1 MSLSSSTPTLFTKAR
16 LSGFYFFYFA
26 VVGVFMPYWSLYLER
41 RGFHKEQIG
50 WLAAVTVISRII
62 APSVWGQLADR
73 SGLRMRWVRL
83 GISAELIA
91 WVAVLFVPHTMSW
104 LVLVLFFYSFFQNA
118 VLAQFEAVTLFYLSS
133 QRDQYG
139 IIRLWGSL
147 GFIAAVAGLGVWFKW
162 NLITT
167 LPMVMILLALIAVI
181 NAFLIAEPPQTK
193 MRTAKPSP
201 LWPVLKKPAV
211 WSFFSIH
218 FCLLLSHAPFYSF
231 YSNYLLSYG
240 YSTLSIGLLWS
251 VGVFAEVLM
260 FTQSAKLLA
269 RFDERALIIACIVAT
284 SLRWMLVGLFPYIV
298 SIQVVAQ
305 CVHALSFALF
315 QSIAMRLIFRE
326 FNPDQ
331 QGRAQALYS
340 MLWGLG
346 VAIGSILA
354 GQIWDIVGGSSI
366 FMIAAG
372 VVLLG
377 LLFVKF
383 ISQKALLS
391 QKDTHMSPTKLP

>member
-1 MSLSSSTPTLFTKAR
+1 MQMSLRRCMQLNSDLTASQIIPIKAR

-26 VVGVFMPYWSLYLER
+26 VIGAFMPYWSLYLEGQ
-41 RGFHKEQIG
+41 GFDKEKIG

-83 GISAELIA
+83 GISAELVA

-118 VLAQFEAVTLFYLSS
+118 VLAQFEAVTLFYLAR

-139 IIRLWGSL
+139 IVRLWGSL
-147 GFIAAVAGLGVWFKW
+147 GFIAAVAGLGLWFKW

-167 LPMVMILLALIAVI
+167 LPAVMIVLAFIAVI
-181 NAFLIAEPPQTK
+181 NAFMIAEPPQVHV
-193 MRTAKPSP
+193 RTTEPSS
-201 LWPVLKKPAV
+201 LWPVLKRPSV
-211 WSFFSIH
+211 WAFFSIH
-218 FCLLLSHAPFYSF
+218 FFLLFSHAPFYSF

-260 FTQSAKLLA
+260 FTQSAKVLTK
-269 RFDERALIIACIVAT
+269 FNERYLIVACIVFT
-284 SLRWMLVGLFPYIV
+284 SLRWMLVASFPAILT
-298 SIQVVAQ
+298 IQIIAQ

-315 QSIAMRLIFRE
+315 QSIAMRFIFRE
-326 FNPDQ
+326 FNADQ

-366 FMIAAG
+366 FMIASG

-377 LLFVKF
+377 LFFVKN
-383 ISQKALLS
+383 ISQKV
-391 QKDTHMSPTKLP
+391 

>member
-1 MSLSSSTPTLFTKAR
+1 MQMSLRRCMQLSSDLIIPIKAR

-26 VVGVFMPYWSLYLER
+26 VIGAFMPYWSLYLEG
-41 RGFHKEQIG
+41 RGFDKEKIG

-73 SGLRMRWVRL
+73 SGLRMRWIRL
-83 GISAELIA
+83 GISAELVA
-91 WVAVLFVPHTMSW
+91 WVTILFVPHTISW

-118 VLAQFEAVTLFYLSS
+118 VLAQFEAVTLFYLAQ

-139 IIRLWGSL
+139 IVRLWGSL
-147 GFIAAVAGLGVWFKW
+147 GFIAAVAGLGLWFKW

-167 LPMVMILLALIAVI
+167 LPVVMIVLAFIAMI
-181 NAFLIAEPPQTK
+181 NAFMIAEPPQAHI
-193 MRTAKPSP
+193 RRSKPSP
-201 LWPVLKKPAV
+201 LWPVLKRPSV
-211 WSFFSIH
+211 WAFFSIQ
-218 FCLLLSHAPFYSF
+218 FFLLLSHAPFYSF

-260 FTQSAKLLA
+260 FTQSAKVLA
-269 RFDERALIIACIVAT
+269 HFNERDLIVACIVFT
-284 SLRWMLVGLFPYIV
+284 SLRWLLVAMFPTIGG
-298 SIQVVAQ
+298 IQILAQ
-305 CVHALSFALF
+305 CVHAFSFALF
-315 QSIAMRLIFRE
+315 QSIAMGLIFRE
-326 FNPDQ
+326 FQPDQ

-346 VAIGSILA
+346 VASGSILA
-354 GQIWDIVGGSSI
+354 GQVWDLIGGSAI

-377 LLFVKF
+377 LFFVNN
-383 ISQKALLS
+383 ISKQA
-391 QKDTHMSPTKLP
+391 

>member
-1 MSLSSSTPTLFTKAR
+1 MQLNNNLTVPIKAR

-26 VVGVFMPYWSLYLER
+26 VIGAFMPYWSLYLEG
-41 RGFHKEQIG
+41 RGFDKEQIG

-83 GISAELIA
+83 GISAELVA
-91 WVAVLFVPHTMSW
+91 WIAVLFVPHTLFW
-104 LVLVLFFYSFFQNA
+104 LVPVLFFYSFFQNA
-118 VLAQFEAVTLFYLSS
+118 VLAQFEAVTLFYLGKN
-133 QRDQYG
+133 RDQYG
-139 IIRLWGSL
+139 IVRLWGSL
-147 GFIAAVAGLGVWFKW
+147 GFIAAVAGLGLWFKW

-167 LPMVMILLALIAVI
+167 LPVMMIVLAFVAVI
-181 NAFLIAEPPQTK
+181 NAFMIAEPPQAP
-193 MRTAKPSP
+193 AKTREPSP
-201 LWPVLKKPAV
+201 LWPVLKRPAV
-211 WSFFSIH
+211 WGFFSIH
-218 FCLLLSHAPFYSF
+218 FFLLLSHAPFYSF

-240 YSTLSIGLLWS
+240 YNTFSIGLLWS

-269 RFDERALIIACIVAT
+269 RFDERYLIVACIIAT
-284 SLRWMLVGLFPYIV
+284 SLRWILVGLLPTIWG
-298 SIQVVAQ
+298 IQVLAQ

-326 FNPDQ
+326 FHPDQ

-354 GQIWDIVGGSSI
+354 GQVWDQIGGSSI
-366 FMIAAG
+366 FIIAAG
-372 VVLLG
+372 VVLSG
-377 LLFVKF
+377 LLFVRN
-383 ISQKALLS
+383 ISQKALLC
-391 QKDTHMSPTKLP
+391 QKHTHISPTKLP

>member
-1 MSLSSSTPTLFTKAR
+1 MQMSLRRCMQLNSDLTASQIIPIKAR

-26 VVGVFMPYWSLYLER
+26 VIGAFMPYWSLYLEGQ
-41 RGFHKEQIG
+41 GFDKEKIG

-83 GISAELIA
+83 GISAELVA
-91 WVAVLFVPHTMSW
+91 WVAILFVPQTMYW

-118 VLAQFEAVTLFYLSS
+118 VLAQFETVTLFYLAR

-139 IIRLWGSL
+139 NVRLWGSL
-147 GFIAAVAGLGVWFKW
+147 GFIAAVAGLGLWFKW

-167 LPMVMILLALIAVI
+167 LPVVMIILAFIAVI
-181 NAFLIAEPPQTK
+181 NAFIIAEPPQAQARKTE
-193 MRTAKPSP
+193 PSP
-201 LWPVLKKPAV
+201 LWPVLKRPAV
-211 WSFFSIH
+211 WAFFSVQ
-218 FCLLLSHAPFYSF
+218 FFLLLSHAPFYSF

-260 FTQSAKLLA
+260 FTQSAKLLT
-269 RFDERALIIACIVAT
+269 RFNERNLIVACIVLT
-284 SLRWMLVGLFPYIV
+284 SFRWLLVAMFPTIGG
-298 SIQVVAQ
+298 IQILAQ
-305 CVHALSFALF
+305 CVHAFSFALF
-315 QSIAMRLIFRE
+315 QSIAMGLIFRE
-326 FNPDQ
+326 FQPDQ

-346 VAIGSILA
+346 VAIGSILT
-354 GQIWDIVGGSSI
+354 GQIWDIIGGSSV

-377 LLFVKF
+377 LFFVNN
-383 ISQKALLS
+383 ISKQA
-391 QKDTHMSPTKLP
+391 

>member
-1 MSLSSSTPTLFTKAR
+1 MQMSLRRCMQLNSDLTASQIIPIKAR

-26 VVGVFMPYWSLYLER
+26 VIGAFMPYWSLYLEGQ
-41 RGFHKEQIG
+41 GFDKEKIG

-83 GISAELIA
+83 GISAELVA
-91 WVAVLFVPHTMSW
+91 WVAILFVPQTMYW

-118 VLAQFEAVTLFYLSS
+118 VLAQFETVTLFYLAR

-139 IIRLWGSL
+139 NVRLWGSL
-147 GFIAAVAGLGVWFKW
+147 GFIAAVAGLGLWFKW

-167 LPMVMILLALIAVI
+167 LPVVMIILAFIAVI
-181 NAFLIAEPPQTK
+181 NAFIIAEPPQAQARKTE
-193 MRTAKPSP
+193 PSP
-201 LWPVLKKPAV
+201 LWPVLKRPAV
-211 WSFFSIH
+211 WAFFSVQ
-218 FCLLLSHAPFYSF
+218 FFLLLSHAPFYSF

-260 FTQSAKLLA
+260 FTQSAKLLT
-269 RFDERALIIACIVAT
+269 RFNERNLIVACIVLT
-284 SLRWMLVGLFPYIV
+284 SFRWLLVAMFPTIGG
-298 SIQVVAQ
+298 IQILAQ
-305 CVHALSFALF
+305 CVHAFSFALF
-315 QSIAMRLIFRE
+315 QSIAMGLIFRE
-326 FNPDQ
+326 FQPDQ

-346 VAIGSILA
+346 VASGSILA
-354 GQIWDIVGGSSI
+354 GQVWDLIGGSAI

-377 LLFVKF
+377 LFFVNN
-383 ISQKALLS
+383 ISK
-391 QKDTHMSPTKLP
+391 

>member
-1 MSLSSSTPTLFTKAR
+1 MSSTSIPSFFTKAR

-26 VVGVFMPYWSLYLER
+26 VVGAFMPYWSLYLEG

-83 GISAELIA
+83 GITAELVA
-91 WVAVLFVPHTMSW
+91 WVAILFVPHTMSW

-118 VLAQFEAVTLFYLSS
+118 VLAQFEAVTLFYLGS

-139 IIRLWGSL
+139 IVRLWGSL
-147 GFIAAVAGLGVWFKW
+147 GFIAAVAGLGLWFKW
-162 NLITT
+162 SLITT
-167 LPMVMILLALIAVI
+167 LPMIMILLALIAVI

-193 MRTAKPSP
+193 ARETKASP
-201 LWPVLKKPAV
+201 LWPILKKPAV
-211 WSFFSIH
+211 WAFFSIH
-218 FCLLLSHAPFYSF
+218 FFLLLSHAPFYSF
-231 YSNYLLSYG
+231 YSNYLLGFG

-260 FTQSAKLLA
+260 FTQSSKLLA
-269 RFDERALIIACIVAT
+269 RFDERSLIIACIIAT
-284 SLRWMLVGLFPYIV
+284 SLRWMLVGLFPNIWG
-298 SIQVVAQ
+298 IQVLAQ

-326 FNPDQ
+326 FHPDQ

-354 GQIWDIVGGSSI
+354 GQIWDIVGGRSI

-372 VVLLG
+372 VVLSG

-383 ISQKALLS
+383 ISQKALVS
-391 QKDTHMSPTKLP
+391 QKHTHMSPTKLP

>member
-1 MSLSSSTPTLFTKAR
+1 MKIRPLSQDLVTKAR

-26 VVGVFMPYWSLYLER
+26 VIGAFMPYWSLYLEGQ
-41 RGFHKEQIG
+41 GFDKEKIG
-50 WLAAVTVISRII
+50 WLAAVTVITRII

-83 GISAELIA
+83 GISAELVA
-91 WVAVLFVPHTMSW
+91 WVAILFVPHTMTW

-118 VLAQFEAVTLFYLSS
+118 ILAQFEAVTLFYLAR

-139 IIRLWGSL
+139 IVRLWGSL
-147 GFIAAVAGLGVWFKW
+147 GFIAAVAGLGLWFKW
-162 NLITT
+162 NLIAT
-167 LPMVMILLALIAVI
+167 LPIVMIVLAFIAMI
-181 NAFLIAEPPQTK
+181 NAFMIAEPPQAHA
-193 MRTAKPSP
+193 RTTESSP
-201 LWPVLKKPAV
+201 LWLVLKRPPV
-211 WSFFSIH
+211 WAFFSIH
-218 FCLLLSHAPFYSF
+218 FFLLLSHAPFYSF

-260 FTQSAKLLA
+260 FTQSAKLLT
-269 RFDERALIIACIVAT
+269 RFNERNLIVACIVLT
-284 SLRWMLVGLFPYIV
+284 SLRWLLVASFPTILG
-298 SIQVVAQ
+298 IQILAQ
-305 CVHALSFALF
+305 CIHAFSFALF

-326 FNPDQ
+326 FHSDQ

-354 GQIWDIVGGSSI
+354 GQIWDMIGGSAI

-377 LLFVKF
+377 LLFVKN
-383 ISQKALLS
+383 ISKQALL
-391 QKDTHMSPTKLP
+391 T